1 MEVRVD
7 AKRRSGTAWKVAIYL
22 KDIFGPRAGI
32 PIEKVGVRP
41 VVIRDPDRDNHLHR
55 MYGVF
60 VTVPDEFVTSRMSD
74 EAAIIASWTI
84 R

>member
-7 AKRRSGTAWKVAIYL
+7 AKRHSETAWKEAIYL
-22 KDIFGPRAGI
+22 KDVFGPRMGI

-41 VVIRDPDRDNHLHR
+41 VVIRDPDRGNKIRR

-60 VTVPDEFVTSRMSD
+60 VTIPDEYAEARMTD
-74 EAAIIASWTI
+74 EAAIVASWQI